1 MLSISRR
8 IWIWI
13 LGFWTSRLDILL
25 SFSLTLLYV
34 LPKDKSQSEIFSE
47 SYSTG
52 KHIPWKSWVQS
63 TFVTTTLK
71 KSLVS
76 KHWGIPVLLWGHSLP
91 FQGNWPF
98 NMHTRSSSFQLKW
111 EYNSF
116 HVNFLL
122 QNSYDLC
129 FSEYKYVGTEH
140 IDHCARGCAFSTQQL
155 VCHVT
160 NNLLIEGKGF

>member
-13 LGFWTSRLDILL
+13 LDFWTSRLDILL

-63 TFVTTTLK
+63 TFVTTSLK
-71 KSLVS
+71 ESLVS
-76 KHWGIPVLLWGHSLP
+76 KHWGIPV
-91 FQGNWPF
+91 
-98 NMHTRSSSFQLKW
+98 
-111 EYNSF
+111 
-116 HVNFLL
+116 FLCEAIL
-122 QNSYDLC
+122 FLSR
-129 FSEYKYVGTEH
+129 E
-140 IDHCARGCAFSTQQL
+140 IDHLIYIPEVLLFNLNGNTIASMLISCYKTLMTSVSQSINMWVLSTLIIVLGTVLSQL
-155 VCHVT
+155 SSWCVMS
-160 NNLLIEGKGF
+160 LIIC